1 MEEREQEWIYSF
13 KKAVKTH
20 RPKKQSKEEIKK
32 TIPLPRIKS
41 WNMNDF

>member
-32 TIPLPRIKS
+32 IIPLPRIKS